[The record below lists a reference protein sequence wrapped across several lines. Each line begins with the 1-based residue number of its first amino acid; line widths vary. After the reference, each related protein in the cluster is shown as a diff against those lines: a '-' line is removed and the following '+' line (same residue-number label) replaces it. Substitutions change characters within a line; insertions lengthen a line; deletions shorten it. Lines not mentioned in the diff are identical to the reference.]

1 MTLYGVVG
9 AAPFLVIMGK
19 SRARRFKAAG
29 YAPTPAVKQAAE
41 PEDPAEG
48 ESLHAEDLLQKLQS
62 PCPEVREFA
71 CANISKLVQQKQVI
85 PSFLQKDAVRCLGPL
100 LLDRCMAVRETAAGA
115 LRNLST
121 CGGFE
126 VCDDMVTRD
135 IMTPLV
141 ALLRE
146 CSTGLDSNLV
156 PSTNGKDLPKNYVE
170 DIANQAINVLWNMC
184 ESNSKALSVFDKEN
198 CVDIVIQC
206 LSKFPTNIELA
217 ISAAYCLQTVTE
229 DNSELLASLDAASL
243 QTLESVLGI
252 TATTMEMQLLKTLVA
267 GTVWNLKERI
277 PPHSQADT
285 INAIMRILS
294 EVLSLDAGKFIVKMK
309 GVESLRLKT
318 AEAEEAAASPEENSL
333 TEDDGIAD
341 GVIKGSSPAHFSD
354 LNPVSNEELKQASCL
369 LVAQKSA
376 LEMIVNMCCSN
387 EPSDDEWEELSSSD
401 ESEFSLEK
409 SVADGGQLLT
419 PLCLSAEVH
428 SALLDHFIPKKVF
441 EKTWFPDGSALQIC
455 KQNATWK
462 PLITKIYSVQCRA
475 LTCLHNILSVMDIEN
490 LGGAPAL
497 QELSKHLSQL
507 AFTQLDIPKQ
517 DEFLEAASSAVR
529 ALLQTMASKGIP
541 QCMTPEQVMTFG
553 EGCVSSDNTSTR
565 VNAVSIIGITGSVL
579 AKSENTAETLKL
591 IGNFLLGVVSQDS
604 SLVVSGG
611 ALDAIFDVFADGD
624 EAEKAAVE
632 LKLHQA
638 LKKIQPAFKSKIR
651 KEGKEKYSTD
661 QLCVLD
667 NVRTNLRRF
676 IFYLQTVEKKL
687 KG

>member
-1 MTLYGVVG
+1 
-9 AAPFLVIMGK
+9 MGK
-19 SRARRFKAAG
+19 SRARRFKPAG
-29 YAPTPAVKQAAE
+29 YAPTPAVTAAE
-41 PEDPAEG
+41 DPGDSAES
-48 ESLHAEDLLQKLQS
+48 ESLHAEDLLHKLQS

-85 PSFLQKDAVRCLGPL
+85 PSFLQKDVVRCLGPL
-100 LLDRCMAVRETAAGA
+100 LLDKCMAVRETAAGA

-146 CSTGLDSNLV
+146 CFTGLDANQQS
-156 PSTNGKDLPKNYVE
+156 SMNGKDLPKTCVE
-170 DIANQAINVLWNMC
+170 DIANQAINILWNMC
-184 ESNSKALSVFDKEN
+184 ESSSKALSVFNKEK
-198 CVDIVIQC
+198 CVDIVIHC
-206 LSKFPTNIELA
+206 LSKFPTNMELS

-229 DNSELLASLDAASL
+229 DNSDLLASLDATSL
-243 QTLESVLGI
+243 QTLESVLGN
-252 TATTMEMQLLKTLVA
+252 TALTMEMQLLKTLVA

-277 PPHSQADT
+277 PPHSQADS
-285 INAIMRILS
+285 INAILRILS
-294 EVLSLDAGKFIVKMK
+294 EVLSLDAGQFIVKMK
-309 GVESLRLKT
+309 EVESFRVKAVESE
-318 AEAEEAAASPEENSL
+318 AEPEEAAASLEERALN
-333 TEDDGIAD
+333 EDDGIVD
-341 GVIKGSSPAHFSD
+341 GVMKGSSPAGFSD
-354 LNPVSNEELKQASCL
+354 LNPASNEEVKQSFCL

-387 EPSDDEWEELSSSD
+387 DPSDDEWEELSSSD
-401 ESEFSLEK
+401 ESEFCLEK
-409 SVADGGQLLT
+409 SVAAGGQVLT

-441 EKTWFPDGSALQIC
+441 EKTWFPDDNALQIC

-462 PLITKIYSVQCRA
+462 PLITKMYTVQCRA
-475 LTCLHNILSVMDIEN
+475 LTCLHNILSMLDIES
-490 LGGAPAL
+490 LGGPPAL

-507 AFTQLDIPKQ
+507 VFTQLHIPKRE
-517 DEFLEAASSAVR
+517 EFLEAASSAVR
-529 ALLQTMASKGIP
+529 ALLEMMASKGIP
-541 QCMTPEQVMTFG
+541 QCLTPEQVMSFV
-553 EGCVSSDNTSTR
+553 EGCVSSNNTSTR

-579 AKSENTAETLKL
+579 AKIENTAETLKL
-591 IGNFLLGVVSQDS
+591 IGSFLLGVATNDS

-632 LKLHQA
+632 LKLLQA
-638 LKKIQPAFKSKIR
+638 LKKIQPAFKSKMR
-651 KEGKEKYSTD
+651 KEGKEKYSVD

-676 IFYLQTVEKKL
+676 ISYLQTVEKKVSNA
-687 KG
+687 K

>member
-1 MTLYGVVG
+1 
-9 AAPFLVIMGK
+9 MGK
-19 SRARRFKAAG
+19 SRSRRFKPVV
-29 YAPTPAVKQAAE
+29 YAPTAAVKQE
-41 PEDPAEG
+41 TDPEDPAEG
-48 ESLHAEDLLQKLQS
+48 ESLHAEDLLHKLQS

-71 CANISKLVQQKQVI
+71 CANISKLVQQRQVI

-100 LLDRCMAVRETAAGA
+100 LLDKCMAVRETAAGA

-146 CSTGLDSNLV
+146 CSPGLDSNLE
-156 PSTNGKDLPKNYVE
+156 PSMNGKDLPKNYAE

-184 ESNSKALSVFDKEN
+184 ESNSKALSVFNKEN

-206 LSKFPTNIELA
+206 LNKFPTNLELA

-229 DNSELLASLDAASL
+229 DNSDLLASLDAAYL
-243 QTLESVLGI
+243 QTLESVLGN

-277 PPHSQADT
+277 PPRSQADS
-285 INAIMRILS
+285 INAILRILS

-309 GVESLRLKT
+309 EVESLHLKA
-318 AEAEEAAASPEENSL
+318 AESEVEAQEAAANLEEISL
-333 TEDDGIAD
+333 NED
-341 GVIKGSSPAHFSD
+341 GVNKGTGRADFSD
-354 LNPVSNEELKQASCL
+354 LNPVSNNELKQASCL

-387 EPSDDEWEELSSSD
+387 DPSDDEWEELSSSD
-401 ESEFSLEK
+401 ESDLGLEK

-428 SALLDHFIPKKVF
+428 SALLGHFIPKKVF
-441 EKTWFPDGSALQIC
+441 EKTWFPDGNALQIC
-455 KQNATWK
+455 SQNATWK
-462 PLITKIYSVQCRA
+462 PLITKMYTVQCRA
-475 LTCLHNILSVMDIEN
+475 LTSLHNMLSALDIES
-490 LGGAPAL
+490 LGGASAL

-507 AFTQLDIPKQ
+507 VFTQTDIPKR
-517 DEFLEAASSAVR
+517 DEFLEAASSALR
-529 ALLQTMASKGIP
+529 ALLETMASKGIP
-541 QCMTPEQVMTFG
+541 QCMTPEQVMSFG
-553 EGCVSSDNTSTR
+553 EGCVSSNNSSTR
-565 VNAVSIIGITGSVL
+565 VNAVSIMGITGSVL
-579 AKSENTAETLKL
+579 AKSGNTSEKLKL
-591 IGNFLLGVVSQDS
+591 IGIFLLGVASNDS

-632 LKLHQA
+632 IKLLQA

-651 KEGKEKYSTD
+651 KEGREKYSID

-676 IFYLQTVEKKL
+676 ISYQETVEKKL
-687 KG
+687 SKAK